1 MTRRKPLANGS
12 SWQDAQ
18 RNAPG
23 AYVPDYR
30 PGTRSDQSEAILA
43 WLEARSG
50 QGFSAAEIHLMVIA
64 KRWPLWPQGRT
75 TSRLSTFCNQ
85 GTLRQ
90 IKGGLYQFIVT
101 KALEA

>member
-1 MTRRKPLANGS
+1 MTRRKPLPVGS

-43 WLEARSG
+43 WLEARSD
-50 QGFSAAEIHLMVIA
+50 QGFSAAEIHLMAIHP
-64 KRWPLWPQGRT
+64 RWPLWQQGRT

-90 IKGGLYQFIVT
+90 IKGGLYQFVVT
-101 KALEA
+101 KALEP